1 MSLAACFT
9 TIVAKLLPPVVPT
22 KNVEELDTPPA
33 LVLETVTLA
42 VPALEM
48 LLEVTIACSCVLE
61 RKVVAKAF
69 PFHWTTAEDTKF
81 VPVTVI
87 VSGPPPTTAEL
98 GLRVVMLGGGGGGVT
113 AKFTLLLGKLPTV
126 TTTFP
131 VVAPLGTGTTMLV
144 SLQLVVGKAGV
155 PLKLTVLFTCPGP
168 KPVPVIVTEVPTE
181 PDAGFRL
188 VIFAA
193 PGVVALA
200 VLE

>member
-1 MSLAACFT
+1 
-9 TIVAKLLPPVVPT
+9 
-22 KNVEELDTPPA
+22 VE
-33 LVLETVTLA
+33 
-42 VPALEM
+42 
-48 LLEVTIACSCVLE
+48 
-61 RKVVAKAF
+61 
-69 PFHWTTAEDTKF
+69 EDTKP
-81 VPVTVI
+81 VPVTVTM
-87 VSGPPPTTAEL
+87 SEAPPTTAKL
-98 GLRVVMLGGGGGGVT
+98 GLRVVILGGAGGGVT
-113 AKFTLLLGKLPTV
+113 VKFTLLLGKLPTV

-168 KPVPVIVTEVPTE
+168 KPDPVIVTEVPTG

-188 VIFAA
+188 VMLAA